1 MDSYFAWIS
10 FDGGCCGYYNTTTP
24 SDPVMCD
31 KPGEGEGRGGGS
43 KEIAYNFGVGSEK
56 GVNRLQVMSCVP
68 IP

>member
-31 KPGEGEGRGGGS
+31 KPGEEGEGFELWGG
-43 KEIAYNFGVGSEK
+43 GSEK
-56 GVNRLQVMSCVP
+56 GVNSVQLMSCVA